1 MTTLATAQEMAP
13 PMVMNRLEALPRESM
28 CMRMTRPTMLTTTP
42 KALRFVSFS
51 FKKKWARIATHT
63 GML

>member
-1 MTTLATAQEMAP
+1 MTTLATAQEIAP

-51 FKKKWARIATHT
+51 FKKK
-63 GML
+63 